1 MDNPAFYQSKIF
13 LESIKKIYSYTRIK
27 LEGCLIYKLLNIL
40 FEYDPCKYD
49 IYVYLK

>member
-13 LESIKKIYSYTRIK
+13 WESIKKIYSYTR
-27 LEGCLIYKLLNIL
+27 IYKLLNIL